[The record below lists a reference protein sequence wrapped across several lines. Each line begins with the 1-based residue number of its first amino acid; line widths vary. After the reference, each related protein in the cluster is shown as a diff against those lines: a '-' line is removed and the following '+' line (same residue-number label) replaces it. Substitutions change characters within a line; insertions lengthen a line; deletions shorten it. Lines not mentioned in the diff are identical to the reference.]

1 MFWKGVWGYLP
12 ANLLQAAVGFGSILV
27 FTRLL
32 TPDEFGQYA
41 LAFSVM
47 TLSHT
52 LLFTWLEAAMA
63 RFWAAQKDA
72 ASLADHYATI
82 YRAFAWLAAVFIPA
96 AAIGLLLWPAGNGV
110 KWAAAAGLSA
120 ILARSLVRI
129 IQERRRAA
137 GEVAASVRLDM
148 MQSGGGFAFGAGF
161 ALLGL
166 GGSAPLLGL
175 FVAATLCMP
184 FALPKELKAAG
195 GGRLDLNRLKDYAAY
210 GFPVSAA
217 MILAIVLA
225 TSDRFLIAAFLDEA
239 SVGAYHAAYSLSN
252 RTLDIMFLWLGAAG
266 GPALVMAL
274 ERGGPEELRR
284 AAREQV
290 STILLVTVPAAA
302 GLALVARPL
311 AEVMVGE
318 GLRAA
323 SAQVTPW
330 IALAGFFGGLATH
343 YLLQAFTLG
352 HRTRLLL
359 LASCVPVVAN
369 LSLNIWLI
377 PRFGLIGAAWATAA
391 TYAFAAAAYWT
402 LGRRSMRLPLPLGT
416 LAKTLAA
423 TGAMALAVIAVPAF
437 GGVVE
442 LVLKALAGAVV
453 YAVAAL
459 ALDIARVRTPASRV
473 FKAVQ
478 ARFAT

>member
-12 ANLLQAAVGFGSILV
+12 ANIVQAAVGFGSILV

-32 TPDEFGQYA
+32 TPHEFGQYA

-47 TLSHT
+47 TLTHT

-63 RFWAAQKDA
+63 RFWAAQKDE
-72 ASLADHYATI
+72 ASLADHFATL
-82 YRAFAWLAAVFIPA
+82 YRAFAWLAAVFVPVA
-96 AAIGLLLWPAGNGV
+96 AVALWLWPAGDGV
-110 KWAAAAGLSA
+110 KLAAAAGLSA
-120 ILARSLVRI
+120 ILARSVVRI
-129 IQERRRAA
+129 AQERRRAA

-148 MQSGGGFAFGAGF
+148 TQSAGGFGFGAAF

-175 FVAATLCMP
+175 FVAAMVCMP
-184 FALPKELKAAG
+184 FALPGELKAAKG
-195 GGRLDLNRLKDYAAY
+195 GKLDWARLKAYAAY

-217 MILAIVLA
+217 MILALVLA
-225 TSDRFLIAAFLDEA
+225 SSDRFMIAFFLNEA

-266 GPALVMAL
+266 GPAMVMAL
-274 ERGGPEELRR
+274 ERGGREALAA

-290 STILLVTVPAAA
+290 STILLITMPAAA

-318 GLRAA
+318 GLRDAA
-323 SAQVTPW
+323 AQVTPW
-330 IALAGFFGGLATH
+330 IALAAFFGGLATH

-352 HRTRLLL
+352 HRTKLLL
-359 LASCVPVVAN
+359 LASCVPLVAN
-369 LSLNIWLI
+369 LSLNLTLI
-377 PRFGLIGAAWATAA
+377 PNYGLIGAAWSTAA

-402 LGRRSMRLPLPLGT
+402 LGRRAMPLPIPLVT
-416 LAKTLAA
+416 LLKAGIA
-423 TGAMALAVIAVPAF
+423 TGLMAVAVMAVPAL
-437 GGVVE
+437 GGAVE
-442 LVLKALAGAVV
+442 LFAKALVGAVV

-459 ALDIARVRTPASRV
+459 LLDVAHVRAPASRV

-478 ARFAT
+478 ARWAT